1 MDKTLLKMAVRALL
15 LPTIALT
22 AVTIGAALLYDSTGN
37 VVWALLLLGG
47 VATVCLVV
55 RRFL

>member
-22 AVTIGAALLYDSTGN
+22 AVTIGAALFYDSTGT
-37 VVWALLLLGG
+37 VVWPLLLLWG
-47 VATVCLVV
+47 VAIACLAI